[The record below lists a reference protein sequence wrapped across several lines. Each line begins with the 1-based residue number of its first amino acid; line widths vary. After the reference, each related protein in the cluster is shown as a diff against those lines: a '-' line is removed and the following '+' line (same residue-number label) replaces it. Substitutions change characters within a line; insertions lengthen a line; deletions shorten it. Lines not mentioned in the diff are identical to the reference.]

1 MPKWIRNS
9 SLTIVTLA
17 LFALCLG
24 GQAWS
29 GWRYENEELA
39 LHGRPPIGFGEYLGS
54 GDFLEATF
62 ENWESEFLQMA
73 LFVFLSA
80 HLIQKGSAESNKP
93 PEERNEAEE
102 RRKSMPRPDSPLP
115 VRRGGIWKR
124 FYAHSLSLALALLF
138 VVSFVSHAVS
148 GRDAWNEELREHGRA
163 AVSTLDY
170 VASARF
176 WFESLQNW
184 QSEFLSIAA
193 MVLLTVWLR
202 QRGSPESKPVDAA
215 HDETGTG

>member
-29 GWRYENEELA
+29 GWRLENEVLA
-39 LHGRPPIGFGEYLGS
+39 LHGKPPIELREYLGS
-54 GDFLEATF
+54 GNFLEATF

-73 LFVFLSA
+73 LFVYLSA
-80 HLIQKGSAESNKP
+80 HLIQKGSAESAMP

-102 RRKSMPRPDSPLP
+102 RRKVTPRPDSPLP
-115 VRRGGIWKR
+115 VRRGGLWKR
-124 FYAHSLSLALALLF
+124 VYAHSLSLALALLF
-138 VVSFVSHAVS
+138 VVSFVSHAVF
-148 GRDAWNEELREHGRA
+148 GRSAYSEELREHGRE
-163 AVSTLDY
+163 AVSTLEY
-170 VASARF
+170 LASPRF

-184 QSEFLSIAA
+184 QSEFLSVAA
-193 MVLLTVWLR
+193 IVVLSIFLR
-202 QRGSPESKPVDAA
+202 EKDSPESKPLAA
-215 HDETGTG
+215 PHSQTGTG

>member
-9 SLTIVTLA
+9 SLTLVTLA
-17 LFALCLG
+17 MFALCLG

-39 LHGRPPIGFGEYLGS
+39 FHGRPPVGLGEYLVS

-80 HLIQKGSAESNKP
+80 HLIQKGSAESAKP

-102 RRKSMPRPDSPLP
+102 RRKSTPRPDSPLP
-115 VRRGGIWKR
+115 VRRGGIWKSL
-124 FYAHSLSLALALLF
+124 YAHSLSLALALLF
-138 VVSFVSHAVS
+138 AVSFVSHAIS
-148 GRDAWNEELREHGRA
+148 GRDAHNEELREHGRQ

-170 VASARF
+170 VASSRF

-184 QSEFLSIAA
+184 QSEFLSVAA
-193 MVLLTVWLR
+193 IVVLSIFLR
-202 QRGSPESKPVDAA
+202 EKDSPESKPLAA
-215 HDETGTG
+215 PHSQTGTE